1 MKIMITNK
9 TWCDDFN
16 KDNKAYI
23 ADWDARYDEAMKT
36 ITMPKAQLLW
46 QWFTGADEGKVFDI
60 ARNRDLNYY
69 KDRYIMTLLGHLVNK
84 GYLAKVSEGVYN
96 FYEAGR

>member
-9 TWCDDFN
+9 TWTDDFN
-16 KDNKAYI
+16 KDDKAYRV
-23 ADWDARYDEAMKT
+23 DCDARWGKAYKK
-36 ITMPKAQLLW
+36 ITMPKAQELYDW
-46 QWFTGADEGKVFDI
+46 CMGAEEGTVLDTEKV
-60 ARNRDLNYY
+60 RDFKY

>member
-9 TWCDDFN
+9 TWTDDFN
-16 KDNKAYI
+16 KDKKAYN
-23 ADWDARYDEAMKT
+23 ADWEARTDKAMKK
-36 ITMPKAQLLW
+36 ITMPKAQELYMW
-46 QWFTGADEGKVFDI
+46 CCGFSEGSVLDTEKVSDF
-60 ARNRDLNYY
+60 RY

-84 GYLAKVSEGVYN
+84 GYLAKVRDGVYN

>member
-16 KDNKAYI
+16 KDSKAYMV
-23 ADWDARYDEAMKT
+23 DYDARYDKAMKK
-36 ITMPKAQLLW
+36 ITMPKAQELYFWCMSAEEGTVLD
-46 QWFTGADEGKVFDI
+46 TGKV
-60 ARNRDLNYY
+60 RDFKY

-84 GYLAKVSEGVYN
+84 GYFVKVREGVYN